1 MTTNEQSSRVS
12 RTLGSRHK
20 RLADELRAAGLPPRE
35 AELLLSRRLG
45 LPRHRLYLEA
55 GREVPSDVVAAL
67 ESDLRRRRAGEP
79 LQLILGSVGFRGL
92 ELSVRPGVFIPR
104 PETEVLVERA
114 VALAADVPGVILD
127 LCCGAGAVACALAAE
142 LPTRRVVAVDASPA
156 ACVLTRD
163 NARSLGLS
171 ERVGVV
177 RGDLTEPL
185 DGPFALLACNPPYIA
200 SGDLDALPADVRDYD
215 PAAALDGGPDGLDF
229 YRRLAPE
236 LTRLMAPGGWVVCE
250 IGEEQGAT
258 VRGLFESTPSL
269 EQEIIQPDLTGRD
282 RMAVARRSID

>member
-104 PETEVLVERA
+104 PETEVLVEHA
-114 VALAADVPGVILD
+114 VELASRTPGVLLD
-127 LCCGAGAVACALAAE
+127 LCCGSGAVACALAAE

-185 DGPFALLACNPPYIA
+185 DGPIALLACNPPYIA

-215 PAAALDGGPDGLDF
+215 PTAALDGGPDGLDF

-258 VRGLFESTPSL
+258 VGEIFAKTPGLERTA
-269 EQEIIQPDLTGRD
+269 IQPDLTGRD